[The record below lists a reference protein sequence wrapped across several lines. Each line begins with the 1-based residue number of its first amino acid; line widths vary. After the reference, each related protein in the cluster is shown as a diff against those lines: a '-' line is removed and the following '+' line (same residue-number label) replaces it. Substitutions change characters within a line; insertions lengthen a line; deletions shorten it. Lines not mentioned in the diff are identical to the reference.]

1 MNRLSRLWKFPVSA
15 VLLSGLSGLAMVSM
29 LITAVRAE
37 ATPVEIV
44 FASGPDDTGTVQ
56 SLVDAFNEDHKSQ
69 IYVTWREM
77 DRESDEH
84 RRQLLDDLAS
94 DDGEIDLM
102 ASDVIWTAELVKKR
116 RVLDLTGRFY
126 DAYDRDSLLAP
137 ALGSATYRLSVW
149 GVPWYT
155 DAGMLFYRKD
165 KLAES
170 GFAGPP
176 ATWEELGRMA
186 KKVMKETGTRH
197 GLVFQG
203 AEYEGGAA
211 NAAEFIWSAGGEVMT
226 SQVTITGMTV
236 KAVRETDSVKVGSDA
251 AARGLDIARM
261 LVADEVA
268 PAAVTSFREE
278 EALDTFASGDAVFL
292 RSWPYVYGV
301 LRQAG
306 FTSDQFG
313 VAQLPAASEGGRS
326 ASCLGG
332 WNLMISAGSTDAE
345 QDAAWVLIRYLTAP
359 AQQKRQ
365 ALQAG
370 LLPVL
375 EDLYDDPDLV
385 NEIPMIA
392 LGKQVFA
399 SQLHSRPMSPF
410 YSEVSS
416 SIASAFNRTLKG
428 ELTGAEAS
436 AIMETEIRSIVA
448 RNR

>member
-1 MNRLSRLWKFPVSA
+1 MNRLSRLWIFRVTAASVAGVFGLA
-15 VLLSGLSGLAMVSM
+15 VLPM
-29 LITAVRAE
+29 LLVPAQADAAPI
-37 ATPVEIV
+37 EIV

-56 SLVDAFNEDHKSQ
+56 SLVDAFNADHEGQ
-69 IYVTWREM
+69 INVTWREM
-77 DRESDEH
+77 DRESDRH

-94 DDGEIDLM
+94 GEGEIDLI

-170 GFAGPP
+170 GFAAPP

-186 KKVMKETGTRH
+186 KTVMRDSDTRH
-197 GLVFQG
+197 GFVFQG

-211 NAAEFIWSAGGEVMT
+211 NAAEFIWSAGGEIMT
-226 SQVTITGMTV
+226 SQVTVTGMTV
-236 KAVRETDSVKVGSDA
+236 KAAWETDSVRVGSDA

-261 LVADEVA
+261 LVADGVA
-268 PAAVTSFREE
+268 PAAVTGFREE
-278 EALDTFASGDAVFL
+278 EALDAFASGDAVFL

-313 VAQLPAASEGGRS
+313 VAPLPAVSAGGRN

-332 WNLMISAGSTDAE
+332 WNLMISASSTDAE
-345 QDAAWVLIRYLTAP
+345 QDAAWVLIRYLTDP
-359 AQQKRQ
+359 VQQKRQ

-375 EDLYDDPDLV
+375 EDLYDDPDLAAD
-385 NEIPMIA
+385 IPMIA

-399 SQLHSRPMSPF
+399 EQLHSRPMSPF
-410 YSEVSS
+410 YSEVSA
-416 SIASAFNRTLKG
+416 SIARAFNRTLKG
-428 ELTGAEAS
+428 ELTGAEAA
-436 AIMETEIRSIVA
+436 AIMESEIRSIVV